1 MCALDVFHLSLQI
14 FASLTLPSC
23 SRKLYGLHQWASC
36 DLWDLLVWPVVSRR
50 WERVKEGVRSG
61 YFFPLAPS
69 LQGVFRSDVFLSQ
82 KS

>member
-23 SRKLYGLHQWASC
+23 SSCMDYISGLPVTSGIYWFGQWYPG
-36 DLWDLLVWPVVSRR
+36 DG
-50 WERVKEGVRSG
+50 RVKEGVRSG
-61 YFFPLAPS
+61 YFFPWLLPFKVSSGQMCSSA
-69 LQGVFRSDVFLSQ
+69 